1 MHWARAQGPRVDWI
15 ARARWVEVHDRWTS
29 AGVAAGMDM
38 TLALIARLHCDELA
52 TAVAD
57 RVEYDWHCDA
67 AWDPFAAKN
76 GLVVD

>member
-1 MHWARAQGPRVDWI
+1 VDWV
-15 ARARWVEVHDRWTS
+15 ARARWVEVRDRWTS

-38 TLALIARLHCDELA
+38 TLAVIARLHGDELA

-57 RVEYDWHCDA
+57 RVEYDWHRDPS
-67 AWDPFAAKN
+67 WDPFAAKN